1 MLVCVMGDQLKV
13 RSRIQIRKSDKIK
26 LLKGLKDSFGDVVDS
41 FSEKKFETAT
51 ADDLPI
57 VIIEG
62 KLLLFKVG
70 DIYFPTVKG
79 VLELGLRKNVVKV
92 DAGAIRFVVNGADVM
107 CPGIVST
114 DSDIQAGD
122 PVIIVEETHN
132 KPLAIGIAM
141 ISGAEMKANSG
152 KAIKSVHYV
161 GDKLWNLDI

>member
-1 MLVCVMGDQLKV
+1 MGDQLKV

-26 LLKGLKDSFGDVVDS
+26 LLKELKDSFGDVVDS

-62 KLLLFKVG
+62 KLLLFKIG
-70 DIYFPTVKG
+70 DIYFPTVRG
-79 VLELGLRKNVVKV
+79 VLELGLMKNVVKV

-107 CPGIVST
+107 CPGIVSA
-114 DSDIQAGD
+114 DPDIRAGD
-122 PVIIVEETHN
+122 PVIIVEETHK
-132 KPLAIGIAM
+132 KPLAIGIAI
-141 ISGAEMKANSG
+141 ISGAEMKASSG